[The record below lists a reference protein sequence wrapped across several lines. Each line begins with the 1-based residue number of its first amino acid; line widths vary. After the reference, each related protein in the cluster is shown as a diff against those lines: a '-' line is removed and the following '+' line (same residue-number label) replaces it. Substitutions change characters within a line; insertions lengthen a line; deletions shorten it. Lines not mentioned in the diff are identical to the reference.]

1 MSKFSSKKTVEQL
14 KLFDVTP
21 LSDILRVNIFNDDN
35 NFEDIVRVLGL
46 DIIDFDEGITL
57 AVVGV
62 KEYKHI

>member
-46 DIIDFDEGITL
+46 DITDYDEGITL

>member
-1 MSKFSSKKTVEQL
+1 MSNLLSKETVGQL

-21 LSDILRVNIFNDDN
+21 LSNILRVNIFNDDD

-46 DIIDFDEGITL
+46 DITDYDEGITL

>member
-1 MSKFSSKKTVEQL
+1 MSNLLSKETEGQL

-21 LSDILRVNIFNDDN
+21 LSDIFRVNIFNDDD

-46 DIIDFDEGITL
+46 DTTDYDEGITL

>member
-1 MSKFSSKKTVEQL
+1 MSNLLSKETEGQL

-21 LSDILRVNIFNDDN
+21 LNNIRIINIFNDDD

-46 DIIDFDEGITL
+46 DITDYDEGIAL
-57 AVVGV
+57 AIVGV